1 MKSLILQKQTNQYM
15 RHLISC
21 CLFLFFFFSAS
32 SQNVQGPEITLQS
45 PYNTIDV
52 HLHYLQTD
60 SYAPALSARTFY
72 NVSDST
78 EAKSLA
84 IQLKQIL
91 DGKGLYVQMNKISQN
106 ANFTEDTI
114 SDRNVYTLFPD
125 ELPSVYVEKIDGRW
139 YYSAET
145 IENIPR
151 LHNEVYP
158 YGVDILLRLLPRV
171 GHNKILG
178 LALWQYLGL
187 LILIVIGLLLHEIF
201 SRIFSPIV
209 KRLSSSKLYPSLV
222 DPSLIRKIA
231 RLFSVFLIIRLI
243 RILLPPLQLPIQAAT
258 FAFAV
263 IKIVT
268 TILVIL
274 IVLRIIE
281 VIMLYANK
289 YTKTTDSK
297 LDEQLM
303 PIIQRSLQGIV
314 VIGGIIQALRIF
326 EVDVTALIAGLSIG
340 GLALALAAQDTV
352 KNLFGSL
359 TIFLDRPFQI
369 GDWINFSGIDGTVE
383 EVGFRSTRV
392 RTFEGS
398 LVYVPNGKLA
408 DMIVNNYGLRVYR
421 RFRTTLNITYNTPT
435 QKITPFIDGLKEI
448 IYQHPATLNDRSQV
462 ALSGLNASSIDI
474 IFHTFLD
481 VPGWPEEL
489 QAKQE
494 TLIAILDL
502 AQLLG
507 VSFAFP
513 STSIYVENMP
523 TEGDVKPKDQI
534 DNLEESMKK
543 FLSDYQKKVNP
554 KE

>member
-1 MKSLILQKQTNQYM
+1 M
-15 RHLISC
+15 R
-21 CLFLFFFFSAS
+21 
-32 SQNVQGPEITLQS
+32 V
-45 PYNTIDV
+45 
-52 HLHYLQTD
+52 
-60 SYAPALSARTFY
+60 
-72 NVSDST
+72 
-78 EAKSLA
+78 
-84 IQLKQIL
+84 
-91 DGKGLYVQMNKISQN
+91 
-106 ANFTEDTI
+106 
-114 SDRNVYTLFPD
+114 
-125 ELPSVYVEKIDGRW
+125 
-139 YYSAET
+139 
-145 IENIPR
+145 
-151 LHNEVYP
+151 
-158 YGVDILLRLLPRV
+158 
-171 GHNKILG
+171 
-178 LALWQYLGL
+178 
-187 LILIVIGLLLHEIF
+187 
-201 SRIFSPIV
+201 
-209 KRLSSSKLYPSLV
+209 
-222 DPSLIRKIA
+222 
-231 RLFSVFLIIRLI
+231 
-243 RILLPPLQLPIQAAT
+243 
-258 FAFAV
+258 
-263 IKIVT
+263 
-268 TILVIL
+268 
-274 IVLRIIE
+274 IE

-289 YTKTTDSK
+289 YTKATDSK

-303 PIIQRSLQGIV
+303 PIIQRSMQGIV
-314 VIGGIIQALRIF
+314 IIGGIIQSLRIF

-369 GDWINFSGIDGTVE
+369 GDWINFSGINGTVE

-408 DMIVNNYGLRVYR
+408 DMIVKNYGLRVYR

-462 ALSGLNASSIDI
+462 AVSGLNASSIDI

-494 TLIAILDL
+494 ALIAILDL

-523 TEGDVKPKDQI
+523 TEGDIQPKDQI

-543 FLSDYQKKVNP
+543 FLSDYKKKVDP
-554 KE
+554 KG

>member
-1 MKSLILQKQTNQYM
+1 
-15 RHLISC
+15 
-21 CLFLFFFFSAS
+21 
-32 SQNVQGPEITLQS
+32 
-45 PYNTIDV
+45 
-52 HLHYLQTD
+52 
-60 SYAPALSARTFY
+60 
-72 NVSDST
+72 
-78 EAKSLA
+78 
-84 IQLKQIL
+84 
-91 DGKGLYVQMNKISQN
+91 
-106 ANFTEDTI
+106 
-114 SDRNVYTLFPD
+114 
-125 ELPSVYVEKIDGRW
+125 
-139 YYSAET
+139 
-145 IENIPR
+145 
-151 LHNEVYP
+151 
-158 YGVDILLRLLPRV
+158 
-171 GHNKILG
+171 
-178 LALWQYLGL
+178 
-187 LILIVIGLLLHEIF
+187 
-201 SRIFSPIV
+201 
-209 KRLSSSKLYPSLV
+209 
-222 DPSLIRKIA
+222 
-231 RLFSVFLIIRLI
+231 
-243 RILLPPLQLPIQAAT
+243 
-258 FAFAV
+258 
-263 IKIVT
+263 
-268 TILVIL
+268 
-274 IVLRIIE
+274 
-281 VIMLYANK
+281 MLYANK

-352 KNLFGSL
+352 KNLIGSL

-554 KE
+554 K

>member
-1 MKSLILQKQTNQYM
+1 M
-15 RHLISC
+15 RYLISC
-21 CLFLFFFFSAS
+21 FLILFFFSFAS
-32 SQNVQGPEITLQS
+32 SQNVQGPQITWET

-60 SYAPALSARTFY
+60 SYAPSLSAKTLYRIA
-72 NVSDST
+72 DST
-78 EAKSLA
+78 EAKKLA

-91 DGKGLYVQMNKISQN
+91 DGKGLYVKMSKIPQD
-106 ANFTEDTI
+106 ANFSEDTI
-114 SDRNVYTLFPD
+114 SGRNIYTLFPN

-139 YYSAET
+139 YYSLET
-145 IENIPR
+145 IEQIPR

-158 YGVDILLRLLPRV
+158 FGVDLLLELLPRV
-171 GHNKILG
+171 GQNKILG

-187 LILIVIGLLLHEIF
+187 LILMLIGLLFHVIF
-201 SRIFSPIV
+201 STIFSPIV
-209 KRLSSSKLYPSLV
+209 KRVSSSKLYPSLV
-222 DPSLIRKIA
+222 EPALIKKITQ
-231 RLFSVFLIIRLI
+231 LCSVFLIIRLI
-243 RILLPPLQLPIQAAT
+243 GILLPPLQLPIQAAT

-263 IKIVT
+263 IKITT

-274 IVLRIIE
+274 ILLRVIE

-289 YTKTTDSK
+289 YTKATDSK

-303 PIIQRSLQGIV
+303 PIIQRSMQGIV
-314 VIGGIIQALRIF
+314 IIGGIIQSLRIF

-369 GDWINFSGIDGTVE
+369 GDWINFSGINGTVE

-421 RFRTTLNITYNTPT
+421 RFRTTLNITYHTPT

-494 TLIAILDL
+494 ALIAILDL

-523 TEGDVKPKDQI
+523 TEGDIQPKDQI
-534 DNLEESMKK
+534 ENLEESMKK
-543 FLSDYQKKVNP
+543 FLSDYKKKVDP
-554 KE
+554 KG